1 MGIEAQELLDRT
13 CPWTEKIYDWNDEQI
28 QQYIESHGQDCNK
41 ILYIEYQY
49 YQIGLT
55 QKWLQDIS
63 AKIGD
68 PLTVRREILLQRLHG
83 SSLSPFPQEDI
94 EYIVETE
101 KKPIDELWL
110 LEYFKFDI
118 YKALNRNTPY
128 LIGVDCSTGTDGD
141 NNAITILDP
150 YTVEPVAEFECS
162 YIGEKKY
169 TQLLIEL
176 ITKHLPKSV
185 LCIERNSV
193 GDAIIDFLLDSPVRN
208 NLYFDK
214 ERDLQEE
221 KMKQNQT
228 IESMLK
234 KQAQIKTYYGVWT
247 GTQSREDMMSIL
259 ARHVNEFKEKFITHN
274 VIRDLSRLIRKPTG
288 RVEAGP
294 GFHDDSIMSYLMALY
309 VYYHGNNLIAFGI
322 VKGMQATDP
331 QNRGMTRSEEIDPTL
346 VSQDLIR
353 EVQKQEEFDRQQSYN
368 DILKNAMKE
377 SQRHSFNMYQAGM
390 SKSDVFENTPEAIIE
405 EDNDG
410 SMDLDFFNSL
420 NGF

>member
-1 MGIEAQELLDRT
+1 MD
-13 CPWTEKIYDWNDEQI
+13 QI
-28 QQYIESHGQDCNK
+28 QKYIDAQGKDCNR
-41 ILYIEYQY
+41 IVYIEYQY

-55 QKWLQDIS
+55 QKWLQEIS
-63 AKIGD
+63 AKIAD

-83 SSLSPFPQEDI
+83 SSLSPFPQEDV
-94 EYIVETE
+94 EFIVETQR
-101 KKPIDELWL
+101 KPIDELWL
-110 LEYFKFDI
+110 LEYYKFDV
-118 YKALNRNTPY
+118 YQALNRNTPY
-128 LIGVDCSTGTDGD
+128 IIGVDCSTGTDGD

-169 TQLLIEL
+169 IQLLIDL
-176 ITKHLPKSV
+176 ILKHLPKAV

-193 GDAIIDFLLDSPVRN
+193 GDAIIDFLLDSPIRN

-234 KQAQIKTYYGVWT
+234 KQAQVKTYYGVWT
-247 GTQSREDMMSIL
+247 GKDSREDMMSIL
-259 ARHVNEFKEKFITHN
+259 ARHVNEYKEKFITKN
-274 VIRDLSRLIRKPTG
+274 IIRDLSRLIRKPNG

-294 GFHDDSIMSYLMALY
+294 GFHDDSIMSYLIALY
-309 VYYHGNNLIAFGI
+309 VYYHGNNLISFGI
-322 VKGMQATDP
+322 VKGMKSSDP
-331 QNRGMTRSEEIDPTL
+331 QNKGMKRAEEIDPTL

-353 EVQKQEEFDRQQSYN
+353 EVQKQEDYERQASFEKIMRDAIKSSQRDSYN
-368 DILKNAMKE
+368 ML
-377 SQRHSFNMYQAGM
+377 HAGL
-390 SKSDVFENTPEAIIE
+390 SKSDVFQNTPDALIE
-405 EDNDG
+405 DENDG
-410 SMDLDFFNSL
+410 DITLDFFNSL